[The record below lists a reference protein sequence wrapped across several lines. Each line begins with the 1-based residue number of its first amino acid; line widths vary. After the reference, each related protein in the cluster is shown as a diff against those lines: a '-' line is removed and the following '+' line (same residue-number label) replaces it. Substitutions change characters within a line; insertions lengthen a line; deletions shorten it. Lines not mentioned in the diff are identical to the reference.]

1 METYTEE
8 EHDYSYERY
17 VRKIIETNGKRGIR
31 SFYYP
36 KINTWEVDIDYGKY
50 NFIGK
55 ISQEGIPIEGKIS
68 NDTITISFENN
79 NKFLNNNFKD
89 TIIGLYQDGINKM
102 FQEEANNNAFLYYT
116 KNCEVIPE
124 QAGESSS
131 DEEEQNVIHE
141 EPTQPIQQPQN
152 QSNLNLQHGQ
162 SRKFGRSNSK

>member
-1 METYTEE
+1 MEDINDFD
-8 EHDYSYERY
+8 EHD
-17 VRKIIETNGKRGIR
+17 VREKIEKDARGQTM
-31 SFYYP
+31 SFYN
-36 KINTWEVDIDYGKY
+36 KNDNTWDISIKNGEY

-55 ISQEGIPIEGKIS
+55 VSNNGIPTSGSIEYNGEFVY
-68 NDTITISFENN
+68 FENN
-79 NKFLNNNFKD
+79 KQLLNNNFKD

-116 KNCEVIPE
+116 KDCEVIPE

-141 EPTQPIQQPQN
+141 EPTQPIQQLQN